1 VVTGTGGSP
10 ADDADLLAG
19 LSRAGVTDV
28 DGSGLARALY
38 SSDASLYRVLPRV
51 VVRPRHADEI
61 VATLAVCREFG
72 VPLTARGAGTSIA
85 GNAVGPGVV
94 LDTSRHLSRVR
105 SVDPEARTAVVD
117 PGVVQASL
125 QAAARPHGLRFGPDP
140 STHNR
145 CTIGGMIGNN
155 ACGSRALGYG
165 RTSDNVAGLDVV
177 TGAGDRMRLSGDAAA
192 ALPGE
197 LQALVDA
204 HLPTIR
210 TELGRFGRQVSGY
223 ALEHLLP
230 ERGRDLARALVG
242 SEGTLALT
250 LGATVRLVPEPPV
263 RTLVVLGYPSMP
275 DAADATPALLA
286 YSPTAVEGLDSRIVQ
301 RLLDVPAAVV
311 PELPRGEGWLIVE
324 LTGDDPAEVAD
335 RARTMVAAAGAVD
348 ALVVGEPA
356 EAAAIWRIREDGAGL
371 AARTSDGRPAHAGW
385 EDAAV
390 PVEQLGAYLRD
401 FEALL
406 AGHGLQGLPYGHFG
420 DGCVHVRIDF
430 PFGRDHED
438 GGRPRYRA
446 FILDA
451 AHLVARYGGSVSGE
465 HGDGRARSEL
475 LPVMY
480 SPAVISLFEQVKGV
494 LDPDDVLNPGVLVR
508 PAPFD
513 ADVRVA
519 EVAPRRH
526 QLALAYRHDGG
537 DFTAAVHRCTGVGKC
552 RADLAATGGVMCPS
566 YPATLEEKDSTRGRA
581 RVLQEMLAPG
591 GPVRDWRS
599 PEVHAALDLCLSCKG
614 CSRDCP
620 TGVDMA
626 SYKAE
631 VLHQSYRHRLRP
643 RPHYA
648 LGQLPRWADLAARA
662 PRLTNAVM
670 GSRLGGALAKWAA
683 GVDQRR
689 DLPAFAPSTFR
700 RLWATRPT
708 TVDGDRPPV
717 ALWVDSFTDHF
728 APEVAAAAATVLES
742 AGYRVEVPSADTCC
756 ALTWITTG
764 QLDAAKRI
772 LRGTVTTLAGY
783 ADAGMP
789 IVGVEPS
796 CTAVL
801 RGEAR
806 DLLDDPAAERVARA
820 TRTLAELLTDTPGWE
835 PPSLDGLEVVAQP
848 HCHHHSV
855 MGWSTDERLLRRAGA
870 SVTRVGGCCGLAGNW
885 GVERGHHDVSVR
897 IAEHDLLPAVR
908 GAGPDAVVLADGF
921 SCRTQLDQLGDR
933 PGVHLAQLLAQ
944 RLDAR
949 AGERSAVDGRPP
961 RPV

>member
-1 VVTGTGGSP
+1 VVTPAPGTGTGAEP
-10 ADDADLLAG
+10 ADLLAG
-19 LSRAGVTDV
+19 LRRAGVGDV
-28 DGSGLARALY
+28 DDSGLTRALY
-38 SSDASLYRVLPRV
+38 SSDASLYRVLPRA
-51 VVRPRHADEI
+51 VVRPRHPDEI
-61 VATLAVCREFG
+61 VATLAVCRELG

-94 LDTSRHLSRVR
+94 VDTSRYLSGVR
-105 SVDPEARTAVVD
+105 SVDPQTRTAVVE
-117 PGVVQASL
+117 PGVVQAAL

-165 RTSDNVAGLDVV
+165 RTSDNVVALDVV
-177 TGAGDRMRLSGDAAA
+177 TGAGDRLQLRSGEPGQ
-192 ALPGE
+192 LPAP
-197 LQALVDA
+197 LQSLVDA
-204 HLPTIR
+204 QLGTIR
-210 TELGRFGRQVSGY
+210 TELGRFPRQVSGY

-230 ERGRDLARALVG
+230 ERGADLTRALVG

-250 LGATVRLVPEPPV
+250 LGATVRLVPEPTA
-263 RTLVVLGYPSMP
+263 RALVVLGYPSMA
-275 DAADATPALLA
+275 DAADATPGLLPS
-286 YSPTAVEGLDSRIVQ
+286 SPTAVEGLDSRIVQ
-301 RLLDVPAAVV
+301 RLRDVPAAVV
-311 PELPRGEGWLIVE
+311 PELPRGQGWLIVE
-324 LTGDDPAEVAD
+324 LAGDDAAELAD
-335 RARTMVAAAGAVD
+335 RARRVVADAAALD
-348 ALVVGEPA
+348 ALVVTDPA

-390 PVEQLGAYLRD
+390 PVRQLGDYLRD
-401 FEALL
+401 FDALL
-406 AGHGLQGLPYGHFG
+406 AEHHLQGLPYGHFG

-430 PFGRDHED
+430 PFGQQHED

-446 FILDA
+446 FVTDA
-451 AHLVARYGGSVSGE
+451 ADLVARYGGSISGE
-465 HGDGRARSEL
+465 HGDGRARGEL
-475 LPVMY
+475 LGHMY
-480 SPAVISLFEQVKGV
+480 GPAVLSLFEQVKGV
-494 LDPDDVLNPGVLVR
+494 FDPDDLLNPGVLVR
-508 PAPFD
+508 PAPVD
-513 ADVRVA
+513 ADLRVA
-519 EVAPRRH
+519 AAPPLRDG
-526 QLALAYRHDGG
+526 LALAYPHDGG
-537 DFTAAVHRCTGVGKC
+537 DFSAAVHRCTGVGKC
-552 RADLAATGGVMCPS
+552 RADLTATGAVMCPS
-566 YPATLEEKDSTRGRA
+566 YIATREEKDSTRGRA

-591 GPVRDWRS
+591 GPVQGWRA
-599 PEVHAALDLCLSCKG
+599 PEVHDALDLCLSCKG

-626 SYKAE
+626 AYKSE
-631 VLHQSYRHRLRP
+631 VLFQSYRRRLRP

-648 LGQLPRWADLAARA
+648 LGRLPRWSDLAARA
-662 PRLTNAVM
+662 PRLVNALM
-670 GSRLGGALAKWAA
+670 GSRPGGALAKWVA

-689 DLPAFAPSTFR
+689 DLPAFAAHTFR
-700 RLWATRPT
+700 AGWTPRTA
-708 TVDGDRPPV
+708 DDRPPV

-728 APEVAAAAATVLES
+728 APEVAVAAAGVLES
-742 AGYRVEVPSADTCC
+742 AGYRVEVPPADTCC

-764 QLDAAKRI
+764 QLDAARRI

-806 DLLDDPAAERVARA
+806 DLVDDPAAGRVAAA

-835 PPSLDGLEVVAQP
+835 PPSLDGVEVVAQP

-855 MGWSTDERLLRRAGA
+855 LGWAADERLLRRAGA

-885 GVERGHHDVSVR
+885 GVERGHHDVSVA
-897 IAEHDLLPAVR
+897 IAEHALLPAVR

-921 SCRTQLDQLGDR
+921 SCRTQLDQLAGR
-933 PGVHLAQLLAQ
+933 PGVHLAQLLA
-944 RLDAR
+944 
-949 AGERSAVDGRPP
+949 GEIAHPAVR
-961 RPV
+961 